1 MSFSSKIKEE
11 FNKNISN
18 NTEFLKYEVLGYIL
32 SGNTKYADE
41 YFIFTTENEYNIER
55 FYKIL
60 YRLGI
65 NYEPNKEGKNYEA
78 IINKDEELD
87 EILNLQEFE
96 KEDFAKSILRG
107 SFLGAGSITNP
118 ENKYHLEINFN
129 DEKKLNIIKNICDR
143 FTLKIKLLEKKNK
156 YILYIKEGEEISNFL
171 AFIGANNAVLKFE
184 EIRVVR
190 EMKNDINR
198 KVNCETANLNKTIN
212 AAISIIEDI
221 NLIKKKK
228 KFEELD
234 FDIKEL
240 ANLRINNPEISLKEL
255 GNLLTNK
262 IGKSGVKYRLDKI
275 HKIAEELKGE

>member
-18 NTEFLKYEVLGYIL
+18 NKEFLKYEVFGYIL
-32 SGNTKYADE
+32 SGNTNYADE

-78 IINKDEELD
+78 IINKDEILD

-129 DEKKLNIIKNICDR
+129 DEKKLNIIKNICDK

-240 ANLRINNPEISLKEL
+240 ANLRIENPEISLKEL